1 MSDHGRT
8 LTLTAAGTFV
18 TLAAFTVPLVT
29 VNETA
34 AGLGAGPAGRTWIL
48 SSMSIGLGAM
58 LLTAGR
64 LADDF
69 GRRRA
74 FVVGAVVMAVGAVLG
89 AVAPGVVWFVLARI
103 VQGAGGA
110 ALTAASLG
118 IIGHTFTTAA
128 ERGRATAIWG
138 ASLGAGIAAG
148 PLVSAG
154 LTRWHSW
161 RDAYVALTLA
171 CLVLA
176 VGGRGLTESSSA
188 TRARPDVPGVLTL
201 VVGLSALLAGLTEGR
216 EDWTDPWV
224 VLLLVAGGVLV
235 AGFFV
240 IERRVAEPM
249 LDLDLF
255 RRPAFVA
262 VTVAALVTGGGV
274 IAQMSYL
281 SGFAGRALGISSW
294 TAALLF
300 LAWSGASV
308 VVSLAARA
316 LPEAVSGRIRLGG
329 SLLLVA
335 VGLLLLAHVSV
346 DTSAGGLVLGL
357 LVAGVGSGVL
367 NTALGRESVASV
379 PVGQAGLGSGA
390 NNTARYLGSA
400 LGVTVVSVVAVPA
413 GATTPADLVVGWN
426 HAALITT
433 AVTVVGALAVLVVG
447 ERRQASV
454 VVGE

>member
-1 MSDHGRT
+1 MPDHGRT

-18 TLAAFTVPLVT
+18 TLAAFTMPLVT

-34 AGLGAGPAGRTWIL
+34 AGLGAGVAGRTWIL
-48 SSMSIGLGAM
+48 SSMSIGLGAL

-74 FVVGAVVMAVGAVLG
+74 FVAGALLTAVGAGLG

-118 IIGHTFTTAA
+118 IIGHTFTSAR

-161 RDAYVALTLA
+161 RDAYVALAVA
-171 CLVLA
+171 CLALA
-176 VGGRGLTESSSA
+176 WAGRGLPESSSGD
-188 TRARPDVPGVLTL
+188 RAQPDVPGTLTL
-201 VVGLSALLAGLTEGR
+201 VLGLSALLAGLTQGR
-216 EDWTDPWV
+216 EDWSDPWV
-224 VLLLVAGGVLV
+224 LLLLITGVGLL
-235 AGFFV
+235 AGFV
-240 IERRVAEPM
+240 VLERRVAEPM
-249 LDLDLF
+249 LDLRLF
-255 RRPAFVA
+255 RRPAFAA
-262 VTVAALVTGGGV
+262 VTIAALVTGAGV

-300 LAWSGASV
+300 LAWSGTSV
-308 VVSLAARA
+308 VVSLAARS
-316 LPEAVSGRIRLGG
+316 LPETVTGRVRLGG
-329 SLLLVA
+329 SLLVIA
-335 VGLLLLAHVSV
+335 VGLLLVSRV
-346 DTSAGGLVLGL
+346 SITTTARGLVLGL

-379 PVGQAGLGSGA
+379 PLGQAGLGSGA
-390 NNTARYLGSA
+390 NNTSRYLGSA

-413 GATTPADLVVGWN
+413 GASSPADLVVGWN

-433 AVTVVGALAVLVVG
+433 AVTVLGALAVLVVG
-447 ERRQASV
+447 ERFQASED
-454 VVGE
+454 VGE